1 MVIGVY
7 GRDEG
12 YLVYLLL
19 KNLSNDYSAD
29 LCLYFEDRPLF
40 KPCRGEK
47 LFLIPHPTGEERE
60 ILNLALE
67 QCGGLILSKDCRG
80 LKNCVQI
87 EGDYILGALK
97 RVVSQLLREHRVE
110 KFLEGYGFSF
120 EDENL
125 LELLKEKLTFYIPLV
140 VAKRDSVLFAW
151 KYYLSQRGVPVIGL
165 LHPLEAGLL
174 EPLISNV
181 AFSDKIF
188 PLVLGNIDDKTLGVI
203 KNYGF
208 VPTKVAIP
216 SKNNLESE
224 LNFVYLAQ
232 RVAKVLKKV

>member
-87 EGDYILGALK
+87 EGDYIDRRASCRE
-97 RVVSQLLREHRVE
+97 RV
-110 KFLEGYGFSF
+110 
-120 EDENL
+120 
-125 LELLKEKLTFYIPLV
+125 
-140 VAKRDSVLFAW
+140 
-151 KYYLSQRGVPVIGL
+151 
-165 LHPLEAGLL
+165 
-174 EPLISNV
+174 
-181 AFSDKIF
+181 
-188 PLVLGNIDDKTLGVI
+188 
-203 KNYGF
+203 
-208 VPTKVAIP
+208 
-216 SKNNLESE
+216 
-224 LNFVYLAQ
+224 
-232 RVAKVLKKV
+232 